1 MTAHLTIVLGFLLAV
16 SAAAEEMPATSQ
28 RATYRI
34 VGLFDA
40 SREADLR
47 AAVEKVPG
55 VTLTSIDL
63 EHGEGVFSYDPSVAF
78 KGTKPEQIIGKF
90 DELLRNASHHT
101 LSIQPLLTTPHDKLT
116 SIEIKVIPL
125 DCRACALALHEI
137 LMKIDGVAQVS
148 VSRADGRITA
158 LVDPDKTN
166 RAALEEVL
174 TKREIRLAAP

>member
-1 MTAHLTIVLGFLLAV
+1 MTRHLTILIGFFLAV
-16 SAAAEEMPATSQ
+16 SAAAEEMPGTSQ
-28 RATYRI
+28 RATCRI

-55 VTLTSIDL
+55 VTLTSLDF
-63 EHGEGVFSYDPSVAF
+63 EHGEGDFSYDPSVAF

-101 LSIQPLLTTPHDKLT
+101 LSIQPLLTTPHDKLI
-116 SIEIKVIPL
+116 SVEIKVIPL

-137 LMKIDGVAQVS
+137 LMKIEGVAQVI
-148 VSRADGRITA
+148 VVRAEGRVTA
-158 LVDPDKTN
+158 LIDPEKTN
-166 RAALEEVL
+166 RAALEEAL